1 MTIKVRITL
10 AAIATLTGAG
20 GLTSFAAIPMPP
32 PLPPPPRP
40 PPPTTSRLE
49 AEQAGDEARRQG
61 MANSSSVGKTGG
73 YKGDA
78 TPLGSL
84 LG

>member
-1 MTIKVRITL
+1 MIKVRITL
-10 AAIATLTGAG
+10 AAIATLTGG
-20 GLTSFAAIPMPP
+20 GSLTSFAAIPMPP
-32 PLPPPPRP
+32 PLPPPPPP

-49 AEQAGDEARRQG
+49 AEQAGDEARGQG
-61 MANSSSVGKTGG
+61 MANSSIVGKTGR
-73 YKGDA
+73 YKSDA